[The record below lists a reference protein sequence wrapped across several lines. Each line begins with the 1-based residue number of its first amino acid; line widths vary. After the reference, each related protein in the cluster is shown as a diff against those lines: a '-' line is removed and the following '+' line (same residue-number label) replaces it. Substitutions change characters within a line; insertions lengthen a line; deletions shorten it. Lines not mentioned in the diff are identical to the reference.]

1 MLELEIKPKNVK
13 EAIEAGWMTAKEIY
27 EAAGVCRDTFNEFLS
42 VVRKAASEKPNSSC
56 RIDPTTEKCITGAH
70 NVKYYHPKVMKAFQ
84 LYLMR
89 NQTNQGKSSQVVKET
104 AKQSLE
110 FGLTAKVVIGSGDVE
125 AANEFAK
132 LIVQATQNQ
141 KDLLEQQQQNQKL
154 KLENQTM
161 RTTLQYDKVKG
172 WYRWSDLKRDWK
184 PYSDRLKKGNYE
196 TIFYEAGLEYG
207 KDYEEITF
215 NGYEFP
221 TCMVSPT
228 AVPILMN
235 YLNISI
241 N

>member
-1 MLELEIKPKNVK
+1 MLQLETKPKNVK

-27 EAAGVCRDTFNEFLS
+27 ETAGACRDTFNEFLS
-42 VVRKAASEKPNSSC
+42 VVRKAAAQKSNSSC
-56 RIDPTTEKCITGAH
+56 RIVPTTRKCITGAH
-70 NVKYYHPKVMKAFQ
+70 NTKYYHPDVMKAFQ
-84 LYLMR
+84 LYEMR
-89 NQTNQGKSSQVVKET
+89 KQTNQGRSSQVVKEAT
-104 AKQSLE
+104 TNNMELGALAHVA
-110 FGLTAKVVIGSGDVE
+110 LTNREAWEQFKALGD
-125 AANEFAK
+125 AK
-132 LIVQATQNQ
+132 LEAEEKLQ
-141 KDLLEQQQQNQKL
+141 LQQQQNQKL

-184 PYSDRLKKGNYE
+184 PYCDRLKKGNHE

-235 YLNISI
+235 YLHISI
-241 N
+241 D

>member
-1 MLELEIKPKNVK
+1 MNQLETKPKNVK
-13 EAIEAGWMTAKEIY
+13 EAIKAGWMTAEEIY
-27 EAAGVCRDTFNEFLS
+27 TASDSCRSTFNNFLLDTRNATS
-42 VVRKAASEKPNSSC
+42 QKPNSGC
-56 RIDPTTEKCITGAH
+56 PIDWTAKLSVQLGSSHKA
-70 NVKYYHPKVMKAFQ
+70 YYHPKVMKAFQ
-84 LYLMR
+84 LYQMR
-89 NQTNQGKSSQVVKET
+89 KNGTRSSEVVKEST
-104 AKQSLE
+104 KAILDL
-110 FGLTAKVVIGSGDVE
+110 GALAHVALTDREAWNQFKALGD
-125 AANEFAK
+125 AK
-132 LIVQATQNQ
+132 LEAEEKLQ
-141 KDLLEQQQQNQKL
+141 LEQQQNQKL

-172 WYRWSDLKRDWK
+172 WYKWSDLKRDWK

-228 AVPILMN
+228 AVPLLMN

>member
-1 MLELEIKPKNVK
+1 MNQLETKPKNVK
-13 EAIEAGWMTAKEIY
+13 EAIEAGWMTAEEIY
-27 EAAGVCRDTFNEFLS
+27 TISNSSSRTWDRFLAD
-42 VVRKAASEKPNSSC
+42 VRKAASQKPNSGYV
-56 RIDPTTEKCITGAH
+56 IDDVAKLSVQLGSAH
-70 NVKYYHPKVMKAFQ
+70 KGYYHPKVMKAFQ
-84 LYLMR
+84 LYQMR
-89 NQTNQGKSSQVVKET
+89 KNGTKSSEVVKEST
-104 AKQSLE
+104 KAILDL
-110 FGLTAKVVIGSGDVE
+110 GALAHVALTDREAWNQFKALGD
-125 AANEFAK
+125 AK
-132 LIVQATQNQ
+132 LEAEEKLQ
-141 KDLLEQQQQNQKL
+141 LQQQQNHQL

-184 PYSDRLKKGNYE
+184 PYSDRLKKGNHE

-228 AVPILMN
+228 AVPLLMN